1 MRIVKLFVIYLI
13 IMIYSLEILIFF
25 FIPSEQKNM
34 VDVKNTRIKLA
45 IEKKINFDVRSQEQV
60 YVDLKSKNESIK
72 PGFLYA
78 KHFSD
83 LKIFKEAKKNNEI
96 IPFRGPINSFT
107 VSCAEDLQY
116 KLIKNDKYGFKNNNI
131 IYEKK
136 IQNFL
141 LGDSYAEGLCENNK
155 NDIAGHLN
163 EKKNYTIN
171 FGVTGTGP
179 LISLAILREFGNYFK
194 PKNVIY
200 LYFEGNDLDEL
211 NYEKEDATLINY
223 LNDNFNQDYF
233 NKYDDIKSFLI
244 KAEQE
249 TEKIIYS
256 KSKNTFQPNKKNKLD
271 ILKAHLKDILEINNL
286 RNIFKYKILKKQEEF
301 YDLNLLYKT
310 VEKMNDDTK
319 KWNGNYIFVYVPT
332 WSRYFTK
339 FTKYDAK
346 IDLKKEIINNLNSKN
361 IKVLDLTDYFNE
373 INNIKQYYPLGFLG
387 HYNSKGYKKIA
398 EIIEKSLD

>member
-13 IMIYSLEILIFF
+13 VIIYSLEILTFL

-78 KHFSD
+78 KHFSN
-83 LKIFKEAKKNNEI
+83 LKIFKKAKRNNEI
-96 IPFRGPINSFT
+96 IPFRGPINSLT

-116 KLIKNDKYGFKNNNI
+116 KLIKNDKYGFKNNNF
-131 IYEKK
+131 IYENK

-211 NYEKEDATLINY
+211 NYEKEDTTLSNY

-256 KSKNTFQPNKKNKLD
+256 KSKNTFSQNKKNKFD

-301 YDLNLLYKT
+301 YDLNLLYKI

-319 KWNGNYIFVYVPT
+319 KWNGNYTFVYVPT

-346 IDLKKEIINNLNSKN
+346 INLKKEIINNLNSKN
-361 IKVLDLTDYFNE
+361 IKVIDLTDYFDE
-373 INNIKQYYPLGFLG
+373 IDNIDQYYPLGFLG

>member
-13 IMIYSLEILIFF
+13 VIIYSLEILTFL

-45 IEKKINFDVRSQEQV
+45 KEKEINFDVRSQEQV

-78 KHFSD
+78 KHFSN
-83 LKIFKEAKKNNEI
+83 LKVFKEAKRKNEI
-96 IPFRGPINSFT
+96 IPFRGPINGLT

-116 KLIKNDKYGFKNNNI
+116 KLIKNDKYGFKNNNT
-131 IYEKK
+131 IYENK

-179 LISLAILREFGNYFK
+179 LISLAILREFRNYFK
-194 PKNVIY
+194 PKNVLY

-211 NYEKEDATLINY
+211 NYEKENATLINY
-223 LNDNFNQDYF
+223 LNDNFNQDYL

-256 KSKNTFQPNKKNKLD
+256 KSKNTFSPNKKNKLD

-373 INNIKQYYPLGFLG
+373 IDNIKQYYPLGFLG

>member
-13 IMIYSLEILIFF
+13 VIIYSLEILTFL

-78 KHFSD
+78 KHFSN

>member
-13 IMIYSLEILIFF
+13 IIIYSLEILTFL

-78 KHFSD
+78 KHFSN
-83 LKIFKEAKKNNEI
+83 LKIFKKAKRNNEI

-116 KLIKNDKYGFKNNNI
+116 KLIKNDKYGFKNNNN

-163 EKKNYTIN
+163 KKKYYTIN

-211 NYEKEDATLINY
+211 NYEKEDATLISY

-249 TEKIIYS
+249 TEKVIYS

-301 YDLNLLYKT
+301 YDLNLLYKI

-319 KWNGNYIFVYVPT
+319 KWNGNYTFVYVPT

-346 IDLKKEIINNLNSKN
+346 IDLKKEIINNLNLKN
-361 IKVLDLTDYFNE
+361 IKVLDLTDYFDE
-373 INNIKQYYPLGFLG
+373 IDNIEQYYPLGFLG
-387 HYNSKGYKKIA
+387 HYNSEGYKKIA

>member
-13 IMIYSLEILIFF
+13 VIIYSLEILTFL

-78 KHFSD
+78 KHFSN
-83 LKIFKEAKKNNEI
+83 LKIFKKAKRNNEI
-96 IPFRGPINSFT
+96 IPFRGPINSLT

-116 KLIKNDKYGFKNNNI
+116 KLIKNDKYGFKNNNF
-131 IYEKK
+131 IYENK

-211 NYEKEDATLINY
+211 NYEKEDTTLSNY

-256 KSKNTFQPNKKNKLD
+256 KSKNIFLQNKKNKFD

-301 YDLNLLYKT
+301 YDLNLLYKI

-361 IKVLDLTDYFNE
+361 IKVLDLTNYFNE
-373 INNIKQYYPLGFLG
+373 IDNIEQYYPLGFLG
-387 HYNSKGYKKIA
+387 HFNSKGYKKIA

>member
-13 IMIYSLEILIFF
+13 VIIYSLEILTFL

-78 KHFSD
+78 KHFSN

-163 EKKNYTIN
+163 EKKYYTIN

-256 KSKNTFQPNKKNKLD
+256 KSKNTFSPNKKNKLD

-319 KWNGNYIFVYVPT
+319 KWNGNYTFVYVPT

-361 IKVLDLTDYFNE
+361 IKVLDLTDYFNK
-373 INNIKQYYPLGFLG
+373 IDNIEQYYPLGFLG
-387 HYNSKGYKKIA
+387 HYNSKGYEKIA
-398 EIIEKSLD
+398 EIIEQSLD

>member
-13 IMIYSLEILIFF
+13 VIIYSLEILTFL
-25 FIPSEQKNM
+25 FIPSEQKSM

-45 IEKKINFDVRSQEQV
+45 MEKKINFDVRSQEQV

-78 KHFSD
+78 KHFSN

-163 EKKNYTIN
+163 EKKYYTIN

-256 KSKNTFQPNKKNKLD
+256 KSKNTFQPNKKNKLE

-361 IKVLDLTDYFNE
+361 IKVLDLTDYFSE
-373 INNIKQYYPLGFLG
+373 TDNIKQYYPLGFLG

>member
-13 IMIYSLEILIFF
+13 VIIYSLEILTFL
-25 FIPSEQKNM
+25 FIPSEQKSM

-45 IEKKINFDVRSQEQV
+45 IEKKIKFDVRSQEQV
-60 YVDLKSKNESIK
+60 YVDLKNKNESIK

-131 IYEKK
+131 IYKKK

-163 EKKNYTIN
+163 EKKYYTIN

-256 KSKNTFQPNKKNKLD
+256 KSKNTFQPNKENKFD

-346 IDLKKEIINNLNSKN
+346 IDLKKEIIDNLTLKN
-361 IKVLDLTDYFNE
+361 IKVLDLTDYFDE
-373 INNIKQYYPLGFLG
+373 IDSIEQYYPLGFLG
-387 HYNSKGYKKIA
+387 HYNSEGYKKIA

>member
-13 IMIYSLEILIFF
+13 VIIYSLEILTFL
-25 FIPSEQKNM
+25 FIPSEQKSM

-45 IEKKINFDVRSQEQV
+45 KEKKINFDARSQEQV

-163 EKKNYTIN
+163 KKKYYTIN

-211 NYEKEDATLINY
+211 NYEKEDTTLINY

-286 RNIFKYKILKKQEEF
+286 RNIFKYKIFNKQKTEYEL
-301 YDLNLLYKT
+301 DLLYKI
-310 VEKMNDDTK
+310 VEKMKNETK

-339 FTKYDAK
+339 YTKYDAK
-346 IDLKKEIINNLNSKN
+346 IDLKDEIIQNLKKKN
-361 IKVLDLTDYFNE
+361 INILDLTDFFDKTE
-373 INNIKQYYPLGFLG
+373 NIKKFYPLGYLG
-387 HYNSKGYKKIA
+387 HYNSTGYNKIA

>member
-1 MRIVKLFVIYLI
+1 MRIVKLFVIYFI
-13 IMIYSLEILIFF
+13 VIIYSLEILIFV

-45 IEKKINFDVRSQEQV
+45 VEKKINFDVRSPEQV
-60 YVDLKSKNESIK
+60 YVDLKNKNKSIK

-78 KHFSD
+78 KHFSN
-83 LKIFKEAKKNNEI
+83 LKIFKEAKKNNYI
-96 IPFRGPINSFT
+96 IPFRGPINSLT

-136 IQNFL
+136 IKNFL

-211 NYEKEDATLINY
+211 NYEKEDATLTNY
-223 LNDNFNQDYF
+223 LNDNFNQDYL

-256 KSKNTFQPNKKNKLD
+256 NAKNTFLPNKKNKLD

-286 RNIFKYKILKKQEEF
+286 RNIFKYKIFKKQEEF

-310 VEKMNDDTK
+310 VEKMNSDTK
-319 KWNGNYIFVYVPT
+319 KWNGNYTFVYVPT

-339 FTKYDAK
+339 YTKYDAK
-346 IDLKKEIINNLNSKN
+346 IDLKKEIIKTLNSKN
-361 IKVLDLTDYFNE
+361 IKVLDLTNYFDK
-373 INNIKQYYPLGFLG
+373 IDNIEQYYPLGFLG